1 MFREGTRVM
10 LKFSATARRPLLA
23 RHLSNASWMTKG
35 IAILIGSLI
44 LALSAQIAV
53 PMYPVPMS
61 MQTYAVLI
69 VAALGGWTV
78 GFGAIVAYLLE
89 GAIGLPVFAN
99 GGAGLAYMA
108 GPTGGFLIGFAVS
121 GAIVAFAAE
130 RGLLRTWGG
139 AIALLT
145 VAHLAVF
152 LPGVAWLAG
161 FLSMVKGMSLTTA
174 LTTAFFSGFV
184 PFVAGTVLKT
194 GLAVLTVRAA
204 DRS

>member
-1 MFREGTRVM
+1 M

-44 LALSAQIAV
+44 LALSAKISV
-53 PMYPVPMS
+53 PMYPVPMT

-69 VAALGGWTV
+69 IAALGGWTV

-89 GAIGLPVFAN
+89 GAVGLPVFAN
-99 GGAGLAYMA
+99 GGGLPVLM

-121 GAIVAFAAE
+121 GAIAAFAAE

-152 LPGVAWLAG
+152 VPGIGGLTA
-161 FLSMVKGMSLTTA
+161 FLSLVKGMDLNA
-174 LTTAFFSGFV
+174 AVTTAFFTGFV
-184 PFVAGTVLKT
+184 PFIAGTVLKT

>member
-1 MFREGTRVM
+1 M

-23 RHLSNASWMTKG
+23 RHLSNASWLTKG

-53 PMYPVPMS
+53 PLPMNLVPMT

-78 GFGAIVAYLLE
+78 GFGAVVAYLIE
-89 GAIGLPVFAN
+89 GAVGLPVFA
-99 GGAGLAYMA
+99 GGASGAA
-108 GPTGGFLIGFAVS
+108 FFGPTGGFLIGFAVS
-121 GAIVAFAAE
+121 GAIAAFAAE

-184 PFVAGTVLKT
+184 PFIAGTVLKT

-204 DRS
+204 DRR